1 MCAELNVLQTTMYED
16 QRISRETVLCN
27 STYSTFSPFQDP
39 VTLFYEKIT
48 HYLKSLTPWRW
59 RLYFTLKHSSIT
71 FILHHI
77 QDDQN
82 INSSKETMTY

>member
-1 MCAELNVLQTTMYED
+1 MCAELNVLQTAMYKD

-48 HYLKSLTPWRW
+48 HYLKSLVP
-59 RLYFTLKHSSIT
+59 
-71 FILHHI
+71 
-77 QDDQN
+77 
-82 INSSKETMTY
+82 